1 MPFLFLR
8 SSRFSVPSLRPRPG
22 PCLGSYR
29 EREQQRQRREPAKQ
43 RAWLFFQPSARKRE
57 GEGGTWEEFFF
68 FSFLFRFSRPLF
80 TFRPSLGGSLAVV
93 SNELCL
99 LLLFF
104 SFLPAHFSLFHLI
117 KTRIVTFFYHR
128 RNERRERERERTGER
143 RKRGAFF
150 LHFFF
155 FLWLMPSALTSLSR
169 RPTSSR

>member
-8 SSRFSVPSLRPRPG
+8 SSRFSMPSLRPRPG

-57 GEGGTWEEFFF
+57 GEGGTWEEF

-150 LHFFF
+150 LHFFSF
-155 FLWLMPSALTSLSR
+155 FG
-169 RPTSSR
+169 